1 MPRRQPPQGYYTASR
16 AKRILGDISDGML
29 RTYVQKGDIRRI
41 VPEGRTQGFYVSEDV
56 DKVARR
62 LNEFFV
68 TEKRIPPF
76 TIATQDDIPATM
88 QIGTAIFGSEGT
100 SLERRL
106 RWMEKNPEI
115 FYVVRSARGEV
126 LGFACILPLSP
137 DKIAKIL
144 REEEH
149 PSDITPEEIQ
159 EFKPG
164 EPIDIYVAALCVKP
178 GLPLIEEHR
187 RGFQLVAG
195 LMQVL
200 IDLGHRG
207 IPIRTL
213 FARSRLV
220 DGIRT
225 LLRLGFTEIA
235 STAPSKQ
242 RHFII
247 RVDESGL
254 PFILQYKEAL
264 QKAQS
269 KGEK

>member
-29 RTYVQKGDIRRI
+29 RTYVQKGDIRR
-41 VPEGRTQGFYVSEDV
+41 VAPEGRVQGFYLSEDV
-56 DKVARR
+56 DRVAKR

-68 TEKRIPPF
+68 TEKRVPPF
-76 TIATQDDIPATM
+76 MVATQDDIPATM

-100 SLERRL
+100 PLERRL
-106 RWMEKNPEI
+106 RWIKKNPEI
-115 FYVVRSARGEV
+115 FYVVKSSRGEV
-126 LGFACILPLSP
+126 LGFACILPLSS
-137 DKIAKIL
+137 DKIARIL
-144 REEEH
+144 CEEEH
-149 PSDITPEEIQ
+149 PSNIAPEEIK

-178 GLPLIEEHR
+178 GLTMVEGHK

-200 IDLGHRG
+200 IDFGHRG
-207 IPIRTL
+207 IHIHTL

-220 DGIRT
+220 DGIQT

-254 PFILQYKEAL
+254 PFMLQYKEAL
-264 QKAQS
+264 QKAQDR
-269 KGEK
+269 GEK